1 MPMSYTD
8 LAQPEV
14 IQNTIA
20 ALAKNGITAELVNT
34 KEEAKSKVLSLI
46 PAGAEIMTMTSITLE
61 QSGIA
66 EALNESGKY
75 DSLKHKL
82 MSMDRETQGA
92 EMQKIGAAPTWA
104 IGSVH
109 AVTEDGKVVVVS
121 NTGSQLPAYVYG
133 SQHVIWVV
141 STKKIVKN
149 LDIAFDRINAHIVPQ
164 ETLRARQAY
173 GLPDTFET
181 FVSKS
186 LVIHREVN
194 PTRLH
199 IILVNEDLG
208 F

>member
-1 MPMSYTD
+1 MSYTD
-8 LAQPEV
+8 LAQPAV
-14 IQNTIA
+14 IQSTIA
-20 ALAKNGITAELVNT
+20 ALTKNGITAEVVNT
-34 KEEAKSKVLSLI
+34 KEEAKEKVLSLI
-46 PAGAEIMTMTSITLE
+46 PAGAEVMTMTSITLE
-61 QSGIA
+61 QAGIA

-75 DSLKHKL
+75 DSLKKKF

-92 EMQKIGAAPTWA
+92 EMQKMGAAPTWA
-104 IGSVH
+104 VGSVH
-109 AVTEDGKVVVVS
+109 AVTESGKVVVVS

-141 STKKIVKN
+141 STKKITKSV
-149 LDIAFDRINAHIVPQ
+149 DEAFDRIEKHIVPQ

-186 LVIHREVN
+186 LVINREVN

-199 IILVNEDLG
+199 IIFVNEDLG

>member
-1 MPMSYTD
+1 MSYTD

-14 IQNTIA
+14 VQSTIA
-20 ALAKNGITAELVNT
+20 ALAKNGITAQLVNT
-34 KEEAKSKVLSLI
+34 KEEAKAKVLSLI
-46 PAGAEIMTMTSITLE
+46 PEGAEIMTMTSITLE

-75 DSLKHKL
+75 DSLKQKL
-82 MSMDRETQGA
+82 MAMDRETQGA
-92 EMQKIGAAPTWA
+92 EMQKMGTAPTWA
-104 IGSVH
+104 VGSVH
-109 AVTEDGKVVVVS
+109 AVTEDGKVVIVS
-121 NTGSQLPAYVYG
+121 NTGSQLPAYAYG

-141 STKKIVKN
+141 STKKIAKN
-149 LDIAFDRINAHIVPQ
+149 VGEAFDRIEKHIVPQ

-181 FVSKS
+181 FISKS

-194 PTRLH
+194 PTRIQ
-199 IILVNEDLG
+199 IIFVNEDLG